1 MMKHILIL
9 PDGREISSGQPG
21 AAVMECAVTAQAA
34 AGHALAPG
42 SVCAAMAEITL
53 MDDGT
58 LSIQKGD
65 ELRLFRE
72 ADGKTEQIG
81 IFRAE
86 APQKTGQLW
95 KLTAYDRLRLLDKDL
110 SQWLQGLDGWPYS
123 LETLADMVCAQCGV
137 TLSPGDIPN
146 GSFPVEKC
154 AGDRITGRM
163 LLGWVAEAAGCFCVA
178 DAQGCVAF
186 GWYAPGQTPAYCNC
200 VELEGG
206 DTPPI
211 EKVVLR
217 QNATDIGTAF
227 PENQDGFSLCITG
240 NPLLAAKNA
249 DTLKGVAQTLY
260 AKFHGLSCAP
270 GTVTAPAG
278 SFRLGQVVECNGR
291 KFYVNQL
298 TTSAQGDRAV
308 CLGAGGEVT
317 HAIETQSAKSL
328 AGKFLSLQADV
339 DGLRLENADAA
350 ENAAKLS
357 LEVGGIKGQVS
368 ASQGQLDSLRTAV
381 TTLEQTAQGLSLAV
395 ETTRT
400 QGASKLKT
408 AMGYTFDDGGLR
420 IARPGQQ
427 MENLLD
433 NTGMYVRRG
442 GEVILQAND
451 RGVQAVDVTVGSYL
465 QVGDH
470 ARLENYGAGRTACF
484 YLEG

>member
-1 MMKHILIL
+1 MIRHILIL

-34 AGHALAPG
+34 EGHALAPG
-42 SVCAAMAEITL
+42 SVCAAMAELTL

-58 LSIQKGD
+58 LSIQKG
-65 ELRLFRE
+65 EEIQLFRE
-72 ADGKTEQIG
+72 REGVRTLLG
-81 IFRAE
+81 IFLAE
-86 APQKTGQLW
+86 TPQKSGKLW

-110 SQWLQGLDGWPYS
+110 SLWLKALDGWPYS
-123 LETLADMVCAQCGV
+123 LETLADMICAQCGV
-137 TLSPGDIPN
+137 TLAAQDIPN
-146 GSFPVEKC
+146 GSFPVEKF
-154 AGDRITGRM
+154 AGNRITGRM
-163 LLGWVAEAAGCFCVA
+163 LLGWAAEAAGCFCVA
-178 DAQGCVAF
+178 DDAGRVSFQ
-186 GWYAPGQTPAYCNC
+186 WYAPGQSPEYCVN
-200 VELEGG
+200 VALEAG
-206 DTPPI
+206 DTIPI
-211 EKVVLR
+211 GKVVLR
-217 QNATDIGTAF
+217 KNASDIGTAY
-227 PENQDGFSLCITG
+227 PENTDGFSLCITG

-249 DTLKGVAQTLY
+249 ETLLPVAKTLY
-260 AKFHGLSCAP
+260 EKFAGLSCAP

-278 SFRLGQVVECNGR
+278 SFSLGQVVTIQGR
-291 KFYVNQL
+291 QFYVNQL
-298 TTSAQGDRAV
+298 TTSVQGDRAV

-328 AGKFLSLQADV
+328 TGKFLSLQADV
-339 DGLRLENADAA
+339 EGLRVENADAA

-357 LEVGGIKGQVS
+357 LEVGGIRGQVV
-368 ASQGQLDSLRTAV
+368 ASQGQLDSLKTAV
-381 TTLEQTAQGLSLAV
+381 TTLEHTAQGLTIAV
-395 ETTRT
+395 EK
-400 QGASKLKT
+400 GASKLKT

-451 RGVQAVDVTVGSYL
+451 RGVTAVDVTVGSYL
-465 QVGDH
+465 VIGDH